1 MRRHTDMLPE
11 RPTDH
16 AALASERRTRFG
28 LAAAVCVLAT
38 VAFLMSEVIPERLRA
53 VMGVAALLCLAAAC
67 SARLQAVNWRTVGW
81 GFTLQV
87 SLALAVLKLE
97 VGGVRPVYELFA
109 AAARVVAQFLAFTN
123 AGATFVFGVLAD
135 PEAMGKVFPSGFVFA
150 FSALPAIVF
159 VSAVFT
165 VLFHLG
171 LIQIAV
177 RAMARVMMRAM
188 GTSGA
193 ETLAASANVFMGMT
207 EAPLIIKPYI
217 AAMTRSELLALMA
230 GGLATVSGGMLVV
243 YIGVGA
249 DPVAALATSVM
260 AAPAGLYLA
269 KILWPECEEPVT
281 RGTVRVA
288 PERPHVNVIDAAA
301 AGASDGMV
309 LALNV
314 AAMLIAFLAII
325 AMVDAGLALVS
336 PGLSLA
342 GILSY
347 GFAPLAALLGVPAA
361 EIPMVADLLGTKLVA
376 NEMVAFVKM
385 TSTYRDALSER
396 SLVLATFALNGF
408 ANLGSIGVI
417 LGGIGGLVP
426 ERRRDLA
433 ELSSRALLAG
443 FVATLLNAAL
453 AGVLL

>member
-1 MRRHTDMLPE
+1 
-11 RPTDH
+11 
-16 AALASERRTRFG
+16 
-28 LAAAVCVLAT
+28 
-38 VAFLMSEVIPERLRA
+38 
-53 VMGVAALLCLAAAC
+53 
-67 SARLQAVNWRTVGW
+67 
-81 GFTLQV
+81 
-87 SLALAVLKLE
+87 
-97 VGGVRPVYELFA
+97 
-109 AAARVVAQFLAFTN
+109 
-123 AGATFVFGVLAD
+123 
-135 PEAMGKVFPSGFVFA
+135 
-150 FSALPAIVF
+150 
-159 VSAVFT
+159 
-165 VLFHLG
+165 
-171 LIQIAV
+171 
-177 RAMARVMMRAM
+177 MMRAM

-336 PGLSLA
+336 PKLSLA

-385 TSTYRDALSER
+385 TSTYRDVLSER